1 VVLSGGKF
9 MWSKSVELLN
19 PYKALMENNE
29 NKISKQRNK
38 KNIIFTSGT
47 NIYDFFVLPT
57 IRINSDCDITFVTA
71 EWLKWFI
78 GVKWYR

>member
-1 VVLSGGKF
+1 
-9 MWSKSVELLN
+9 MWSKSVELFN

-38 KNIIFTSGT
+38 KNIVFTSGT

-57 IRINSDCDITFVTA
+57 IRINSDCDITFVTV

-78 GVKWYR
+78 GVKRYR